1 MVVLNTFCCWPT
13 PCTVSVFVVI
23 KLNTRDFIADTIISV
38 KRGVMSFSKQNVLS
52 ENMHDFTVTT

>member
-1 MVVLNTFCCWPT
+1 M
-13 PCTVSVFVVI
+13 I